1 MQIKLNLETTPFNI
15 DFTLRCGQVFRWRKE
30 GNTWYGVINDTCVK
44 MTQRQN
50 IITYSLFPD
59 TVPTQIYHYF
69 RFDDDLPAITR
80 SINRDAVIRK
90 TLILLEGLRLVRQD
104 PWECL
109 ISFICATFANIP
121 RIKGMVHNL
130 CRAFGRPITYNGY
143 TEYLFP
149 SPQKLA
155 SASINQLL
163 ACNLGYRAKYVKA
176 AASRILEGAV
186 CLPHLRSMS
195 YPEAKQ
201 ELLHIEGVGQKVAD
215 CVLLFS
221 LEHLKAFPVD
231 RWLQRILIT
240 MYPQHLSKKALN
252 RKALTPQVYKELS
265 AFGQSYFGNYAG
277 YAQEYL
283 YAYHSTVQTTSSELA
298 AS

>member
-1 MQIKLNLETTPFNI
+1 MQILLNLETTPFNI

-30 GNTWYGVINDTCVK
+30 SNTWYGVINDTLIK

-50 IITYSLFPD
+50 IVTYSQFPD
-59 TVPTQIYHYF
+59 TKPTLIHHYF
-69 RFDDDLPAITR
+69 RFDDNLPTITK
-80 SINRDAVIRK
+80 SLNKDAVIQK
-90 TLILLEGLRLVRQD
+90 ALLQLEGLRLVRQD

-130 CRAFGRPITYNGY
+130 CQAFGQSITCNGY
-143 TEYLFP
+143 TEHLFP

-163 ACNLGYRAKYVKA
+163 ACNLGYRAKYVKG
-176 AASRILEGAV
+176 AASRILKGEV
-186 CLPHLRSMS
+186 CLSDLRSTS
-195 YPEAKQ
+195 YHEAKQ
-201 ELLHIEGVGQKVAD
+201 ELLCIEGVGQKVAD
-215 CVLLFS
+215 CILLFS

-240 MYPQHLSKKALN
+240 QYPQYLSYKARN

-265 AFGQSYFGNYAG
+265 SFGQNYFGNYAG

-283 YAYHSTVQTTSSELA
+283 YAYHSTLEIA
-298 AS
+298 D

>member
-1 MQIKLNLETTPFNI
+1 MQIKLNLKTTPFNI

-30 GNTWYGVINDTCVK
+30 NNIWYGVINDTCIK
-44 MTQRQN
+44 LSQRQN
-50 IITYSLFPD
+50 ILTYSLFPD
-59 TVPTQIYHYF
+59 AEPTLIPCYF
-69 RFDDDLPAITR
+69 RFDDNLPTITM
-80 SINRDAVIRK
+80 SINKDAVIRK
-90 TLILLEGLRLVRQD
+90 ALIQLEGLRLVRQD

-109 ISFICATFANIP
+109 ISFICATFTNIP

-130 CRAFGRPITYNGY
+130 CQAFGRPITCNGY

-149 SPQKLA
+149 SAQKLA

-176 AASRILEGAV
+176 AASRILKGEV
-186 CLPHLRSMS
+186 CLSQLRSMS
-195 YPEAKQ
+195 YLEAKQ
-201 ELLHIEGVGQKVAD
+201 ELLRIEGVGQKVAD

-221 LEHLKAFPVD
+221 LEHLEAFPVD

-240 MYPQHLSKKALN
+240 QYSQHLSNEVLN

-265 AFGQSYFGNYAG
+265 SFSQSYFGNYAG

-283 YAYHSTVQTTSSELA
+283 YAYHSTMQMAGCSLA
-298 AS
+298 L

>member
-1 MQIKLNLETTPFNI
+1 MQIKLNLKTLPFNI

-30 GNTWYGVINDTCVK
+30 RNTWYGVINDTCIK

-50 IITYSLFPD
+50 ILTSSLFPD
-59 TVPTQIYHYF
+59 TEPTLISHYF
-69 RFDDDLPAITR
+69 RFDDDLPTIFR
-80 SINRDAVIRK
+80 NINKDAVIRK
-90 TLILLEGLRLVRQD
+90 TLIQLEGLRLVRQD

-121 RIKGMVHNL
+121 RIKRMVHNL
-130 CRAFGRPITYNGY
+130 CQAFGQPIICNGS

-149 SPQKLA
+149 SPKSLA

-176 AASRILEGAV
+176 AASCILKREV
-186 CLPHLRSMS
+186 CLPQLRSMS
-195 YPEAKQ
+195 YLEAKQ
-201 ELLHIEGVGQKVAD
+201 ELRRIEGVGQKVAD

-240 MYPQHLSKKALN
+240 KYSQHLQNKTLN
-252 RKALTPQVYKELS
+252 RKALTPRAYKELS
-265 AFGQSYFGNYAG
+265 SFGQSYFGNYAG

-283 YAYHSTVQTTSSELA
+283 YAYHSTIQTTGCNLA
-298 AS
+298 L

>member
-1 MQIKLNLETTPFNI
+1 MQIKLNLKTTPFNI

-30 GNTWYGVINDTCVK
+30 SNTWYGVIDDTCTK
-44 MTQRQN
+44 LTQRQN
-50 IITYSLFPD
+50 NLTYSLFPD
-59 TVPTQIYHYF
+59 TEPTRIHRYF
-69 RFDDDLPAITR
+69 RFDDNLPAITQ
-80 SINRDAVIRK
+80 SINKDAVIRK
-90 TLILLEGLRLVRQD
+90 ALIQLEGLRLIRQD

-121 RIKGMVHNL
+121 RIRGMVHNL
-130 CRAFGRPITYNGY
+130 CQRFGQPITWSGY

-176 AASRILEGAV
+176 AASRILKGEI
-186 CLPHLRSMS
+186 CLSQLRSMS
-195 YPEAKQ
+195 YLEAKQ
-201 ELLHIEGVGQKVAD
+201 ELLRIEGVGQKVAD

-231 RWLQRILIT
+231 RWIQRILFT
-240 MYPQHLSKKALN
+240 KYPQHLSKQVLN
-252 RKALTPQVYKELS
+252 REALTSQVYKELS
-265 AFGQSYFGNYAG
+265 SFGQSYFGNYAG

-283 YAYHSTVQTTSSELA
+283 YANHSTIQMAGCSLVL
-298 AS
+298 

>member
-1 MQIKLNLETTPFNI
+1 MQIKLDLKTTPFNI
-15 DFTLRCGQVFRWRKE
+15 DFILRCGQVFRWRKE
-30 GNTWYGVINDTCVK
+30 NNTWYGVISDTCVK

-50 IITYSLFPD
+50 ILTYSLFPD
-59 TVPTQIYHYF
+59 TESTLIHRYF
-69 RFDDDLPAITR
+69 RFDDNLPIITK
-80 SINRDAVIRK
+80 SINKDAVIRK
-90 TLILLEGLRLVRQD
+90 TLTQLEGLRLVRQD

-121 RIKGMVHNL
+121 RIKKMVHNL
-130 CRAFGRPITYNGY
+130 CRAFGQPIACNGY

-155 SASINQLL
+155 SASINQLT
-163 ACNLGYRAKYVKA
+163 ACNLGYRAKYVKTA
-176 AASRILEGAV
+176 ATRILEGAV

-195 YPEAKQ
+195 YLEAKQ
-201 ELLHIEGVGQKVAD
+201 ELLRIEGVGQKVAD

-240 MYPQHLSKKALN
+240 KYPQYLSKKALI

-265 AFGQSYFGNYAG
+265 SFGQSYFGNYAG

-283 YAYHSTVQTTSSELA
+283 YAHHSTIQMAGCSLKI
-298 AS
+298 

>member
-1 MQIKLNLETTPFNI
+1 MQILLNLETTPFNI
-15 DFTLRCGQVFRWRKE
+15 DFTLRCGQVFRWKNE
-30 GNTWYGVINDTCVK
+30 SNTWYGVINHTLIK

-50 IITYSLFPD
+50 IVTYSQFPD
-59 TVPTQIYHYF
+59 TKPTLIHRYF
-69 RFDDDLPAITR
+69 RFDDDLPTITE
-80 SINRDAVIRK
+80 SLNKDAVIRK
-90 TLILLEGLRLVRQD
+90 ALIQLEGLRLVRQD

-130 CRAFGRPITYNGY
+130 CQAFGQPITCNGY

-176 AASRILEGAV
+176 AASRIVKGEV
-186 CLPHLRSMS
+186 CLPDLRSTS
-195 YPEAKQ
+195 YHEAKQ
-201 ELLHIEGVGQKVAD
+201 ELLRIEGVGQKVAD
-215 CVLLFS
+215 CILLFS

-240 MYPQHLSKKALN
+240 QYSQYLSNKVRN
-252 RKALTPQVYKELS
+252 RKALTPQVYQELS
-265 AFGQSYFGNYAG
+265 SFGQNYFGNYAG

-283 YAYHSTVQTTSSELA
+283 YAYHSTLEMA
-298 AS
+298 G